1 MNDQEHIC
9 GDPNGLCDAECM
21 DKAHMG
27 EVLRANYYQK
37 QMRQWRDAALQVSSE
52 RDTLHSR
59 IAELEAALA
68 EAREDSKRLQRAR
81 EILFAYTDNEIT
93 ADPWWCVVRNG
104 SFGRMVVLEGPF
116 FSRERAEALR
126 NARLYEYGA
135 KSYVYCFSGHRSQH
149 YKELRVAIGAPDRA
163 AIDAARKEQP

>member
-1 MNDQEHIC
+1 MDEMKTAH
-9 GDPNGLCDAECM
+9 DAIMSAGCCPGPENWP
-21 DKAHMG
+21 DGKNWW
-27 EVLRANYYQK
+27 EVAV
-37 QMRQWRDAALQVSSE
+37 D
-52 RDTLHSR
+52 R
-59 IAELEAALA
+59 IRSLEAALA
-68 EAREDSKRLQRAR
+68 EAREDTARLAKAR

-104 SFGRMVVLEGPF
+104 SFGSMVVLEGPF

-149 YKELRVAIGAPDRA
+149 YKELRAAIGAPDRA
-163 AIDAARKEQP
+163 AIDAARKTEE